1 MYAYALPVYFTQSM
15 ELLKCLIQASYA
27 RCYSLQEV
35 YLIYNKAMLCA
46 TLRCTQDRLPRFV
59 AMKKER

>member
-1 MYAYALPVYFTQSM
+1 MYAYALPVHFTQSTA
-15 ELLKCLIQASYA
+15 LLKCLIQASYV
-27 RCYSLQEV
+27 RYYSLQEV

-46 TLRCTQDRLPRFV
+46 TLRCTPRQPPRFV

>member
-1 MYAYALPVYFTQSM
+1 MYAYALPVHFTQSM
-15 ELLKCLIQASYA
+15 ALLKCLILASYA
-27 RCYSLQEV
+27 RYYNPQEV